1 MLLMRVQVLPPDKT
15 NPKVRIDYAIAPAD
29 VAFADADNGK
39 KKIVLDFMAIAIDD
53 KGNDAAQVANTL
65 QGNLPPETYKT
76 MLQSGIPAH
85 QELELK
91 PGNYRLR
98 LGVIDR
104 LTNKIGTLGI
114 PLKVEAN

>member
-1 MLLMRVQVLPPDKT
+1 
-15 NPKVRIDYAIAPAD
+15 
-29 VAFADADNGK
+29 
-39 KKIVLDFMAIAIDD
+39 
-53 KGNDAAQVANTL
+53 
-65 QGNLPPETYKT
+65 

-104 LTNKIGTLGI
+104 LTNKIGMLNV
-114 PLKVEAN
+114 PLTVETK